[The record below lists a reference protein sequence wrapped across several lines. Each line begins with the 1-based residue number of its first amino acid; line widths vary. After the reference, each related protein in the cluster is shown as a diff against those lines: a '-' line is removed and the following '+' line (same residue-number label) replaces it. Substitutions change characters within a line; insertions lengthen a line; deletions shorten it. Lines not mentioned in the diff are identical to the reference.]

1 METKPW
7 WQSKAMVGTIV
18 ALACMVLKAFGK
30 DINLPQDAVT
40 DNAIT
45 ILGALSGIVSI
56 YGTATRTTTITAK

>member
-7 WQSKAMVGTIV
+7 WQSKAMIGTIV
-18 ALACMVLKAFGK
+18 ALVCMILKAFGK

-56 YGTATRTTTITAK
+56 YGTATRKTTLTP